1 MCDCERCEKAD
12 AEIAKIDAELAVA
25 ATLTGSAERII
36 RISGCR
42 ADCPYECEQTGS
54 CILKCKP
61 IPKPDTVPDWC
72 PLEKAECKTED
83 VERPVPS
90 SGYSQWQLMAVK
102 QIVGVHSID
111 GCIPVILLPKSLV
124 GKLVKVTIE
133 EQL

>member
-1 MCDCERCEKAD
+1 MCDCERCQKAD
-12 AEIAKIDAELAVA
+12 AEIAKIDAERAVA
-25 ATLTGSAERII
+25 ATLPGSAERII

-42 ADCPYECEQTGS
+42 ADCPYECEQTGT

-61 IPKPDTVPDWC
+61 TPKPDTVPDWC
-72 PLEKAECKTED
+72 PLEKADGKKAKAETT
-83 VERPVPS
+83 PV
-90 SGYSQWQLMAVK
+90 GYSCWQFMTVK

-133 EQL
+133 EQV